1 MVWLRSGKYSAG
13 TDSWWRRKVA
23 AVSSDW
29 YLYIQGTLGLPGL
42 PDIRRD
48 LNFDNV
54 LQLVG
59 PTVLVQVLNL
69 AMFRETVF

>member
-1 MVWLRSGKYSAG
+1 M
-13 TDSWWRRKVA
+13 
-23 AVSSDW
+23 
-29 YLYIQGTLGLPGL
+29 YIQGTLGLPGL

>member
-1 MVWLRSGKYSAG
+1 MSPGRYFVY
-13 TDSWWRRKVA
+13 TE
-23 AVSSDW
+23 
-29 YLYIQGTLGLPGL
+29 TLGLTGL

-59 PTVLVQVLNL
+59 PTGLAQVPNLVI
-69 AMFRETVF
+69 FRETVF